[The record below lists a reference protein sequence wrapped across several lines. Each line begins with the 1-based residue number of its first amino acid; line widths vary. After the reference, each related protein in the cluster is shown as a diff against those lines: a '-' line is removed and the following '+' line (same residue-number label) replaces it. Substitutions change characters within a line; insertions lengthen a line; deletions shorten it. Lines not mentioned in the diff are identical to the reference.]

1 MADLR
6 MSAGK
11 PWISRKFLLSPQCYR
26 IPLRGHYP
34 DLESLQ
40 GKTIAYVFGTNYQQV
55 AESIEGAETVGIQG
69 SPACIE
75 EVKSGRADACII
87 DGAGATELLKGKR
100 RPVHEPSGQD
110 RGLLCDW
117 IPQRISVL

>member
-1 MADLR
+1 M
-6 MSAGK
+6 
-11 PWISRKFLLSPQCYR
+11 
-26 IPLRGHYP
+26 
-34 DLESLQ
+34 
-40 GKTIAYVFGTNYQQV
+40 
-55 AESIEGAETVGIQG
+55 GIQG

-87 DGAGATELLKGKR
+87 DGAGATEFLKENEGLSMSLLDK
-100 RPVHEPSGQD
+100 D